1 MAENSRKIAIL
12 LLLFVLTQTITREF
26 QIFINKKIYLPNHLV
41 NK

>member
-1 MAENSRKIAIL
+1 MKIESTYVQRHLVLRTLIL
-12 LLLFVLTQTITREF
+12 YLTREF